1 VALLAV
7 LGGGAACGGDDDDAE
22 TVGAGS
28 VLRLELADAE
38 AADAPGRHLYLQEVT
53 IGPDTR
59 LSTHYHDGIQ
69 IATIR
74 SGTLTYHMLEGS
86 VEITRADG
94 TTETVAAPAVTELE
108 PGDAVVEPVDAVHF
122 GENAGDE
129 PVVITLA
136 ALVAADAEIATVV
149 DDPD

>member
-38 AADAPGRHLYLQEVT
+38 AANAPGQHLYLQEVT

-122 GENAGDE
+122 GENAGGE